1 MKITDLLPDA
11 KQWEALQGVEKD
23 LVHNRRTSRTG
34 AIIAIAAIIVQ
45 AIAAI
50 QGPYLAN
57 LGQFLA
63 NLISG
68 NWDQL
73 FGEGGLDLYEAIGLS
88 VVVAGVLIYAGYG
101 WISFFFKESEEPFR
115 YTFWIDKIEL
125 LNGTG
130 QTGDDSEDSPFK
142 GIDRIDLLH
151 HDVKERV

>member
-1 MKITDLLPDA
+1 MKITDLLPDT

-73 FGEGGLDLYEAIGLS
+73 FGEGGLDLYEARPDKLYSLTDCVSMQTMKDRAADEALTHDRHFMQEG
-88 VVVAGVLIYAGYG
+88 
-101 WISFFFKESEEPFR
+101 FR
-115 YTFWIDKIEL
+115 ALFRD
-125 LNGTG
+125 
-130 QTGDDSEDSPFK
+130 
-142 GIDRIDLLH
+142 
-151 HDVKERV
+151 